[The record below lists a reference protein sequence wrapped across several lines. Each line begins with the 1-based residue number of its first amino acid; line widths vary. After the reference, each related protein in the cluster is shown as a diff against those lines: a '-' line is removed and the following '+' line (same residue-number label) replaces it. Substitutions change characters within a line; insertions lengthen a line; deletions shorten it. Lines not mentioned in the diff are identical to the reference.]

1 LWDTFNNIDKHEFM
15 CEFFFS
21 NTLGGGRTDISRA
34 YYGDFHFWS
43 DFVFEKIDFA
53 EPFTEGVS
61 QDSNRRREFNARIGI
76 KTKGRTQLR
85 PFQIIQH
92 AKIRLTTFKISSK
105 RAI

>member
-1 LWDTFNNIDKHEFM
+1 M

-61 QDSNRRREFNARIGI
+61 QDSNRRREFNARKDT
-76 KTKGRTQLR
+76 KTKRAHTIA
-85 PFQIIQH
+85 PFSNH
-92 AKIRLTTFKISSK
+92 TARKD
-105 RAI
+105 